1 MGVRRLNTAN
11 SDNNALVQSLLEE
24 DPFVYAHLVKFE
36 KPLKTEEGKS
46 AQRAKDYTY
55 ITDGSHDFV
64 FDDGSTD
71 IQGNANGA
79 QTYRAG
85 KLLDISGIS
94 ETIQAKVSGINIDL
108 SAAALGTAIT
118 TRITTTS
125 SSVTALDDLVEAGF
139 REGDTMLLLSG
150 SGANHTAKVRINYF
164 SNNNLTAN
172 VDPLTKVTNDVE
184 LELSSLANESN
195 VLYSL
200 NFDSPEVEGVLSN
213 RSSTTYARYINREVF
228 IYKAHINPETGQS
241 IGAPYLMFKGIIQGG
256 KLTEDPGKSS
266 KVSWKL
272 TNHWGDFSRVQGRL
286 TSDSHH
292 RALDGNG
299 LPDLTSAI
307 KPEYTND
314 LGFQHSEQALNLMA
328 TYQVSETR
336 YKEKK
341 RGGLAG
347 LFGGKKL
354 SEYEVEVDRDVD
366 LRFNLDAKYL
376 PVVYGIAKIDSIPFF
391 VDTINSN
398 ARDVFCAY
406 ALCEGEIGG
415 LYDIYFD
422 DTSGL
427 CIDKNDSEAR
437 SVQNGNNTVD
447 VLCYGRMDRGDTLTA
462 RTVTSGT
469 ARAYG
474 GSLQVGA
481 DYNYYGSEGNYIDYA
496 YAPVNTAFTFGASI
510 QGGGITHE
518 KGNSFTTPIDTKL
531 IFHSGK
537 FDQKADSLLLSNAGN
552 FKVGTDYY
560 TGTGAYWGSRHQVR
574 DTAYVVAKYTISE
587 GETSIPSLDFVV
599 RGKGIECNNYDYAY
613 EQHIGFAVS
622 DASDSLFD
630 IGEVVDI
637 KSADAEGVLGTAT
650 IADLYDITN
659 MDGSTSLRVRFTDL
673 PPFGTHKS
681 FFMQKQGSTEVIHLT
696 TFDYADISGTVPTTL
711 EATISAAV
719 ASSNSTSATL
729 TLSTPSASMQ
739 KALEEGD
746 SLLLDN
752 ANTDPASRLAS
763 YSYAYSGS
771 GNTVTNVGNT
781 GAKASSL
788 VGKKVTVK
796 NAIQLAADTT
806 SQSAA
811 FLNMQLILTTVNND
825 NTVVKQQRRITSYD
839 GTTKVATVD
848 QPFNSLQLP
857 KATDTYEI
865 RVGGS
870 NDQRVSTNP
879 AMQVLDYL
887 TSARYGANLNIQKD
901 IDTES
906 FYETA
911 RLCDT
916 RSDVTML
923 VGANLVV
930 GDVYKFV
937 GAGKTKWQGT
947 VLSSTSVVTL
957 SGTAYYNVVFG
968 DVLGK
973 IANKWIDYR
982 TYENGDLVYHS
993 GGVHAMTSAGSISQP
1008 STSSSV
1014 SVSLTKVSGSGPS
1027 TAAVD
1032 LTLSTFDGNPVVKKY
1047 VSDVSVTS
1055 GYSLYDSD
1063 DVKYWRMLGWESS
1076 NQRHVT
1082 RHQTNAVINTAKS
1095 VFSNINGFLGHFNGM
1110 IRDSNGKYA
1119 LAIKTAYSGVTT
1131 FTTSGGDQYIVEDI
1145 GEDDIIG
1152 SINVE
1157 DAGAKGTFNQV
1168 SVTINDPQNRFEG
1181 RQISMFDSTYL
1192 KEDRMVHKKGDIKTP
1207 YVNNYFNARIN
1218 ARQYLDQSRAGLKVN
1233 FTMGPKGIL
1242 LRAGDIIRVS
1252 YARFGWVNKYYR
1264 ITNLTFEKNCLTK
1277 VTAEEHND
1285 EAYLIRP
1292 DFPEEIVPGDLTIA
1306 NVKAPEPPNVIPS
1319 LTGTLNARGGVE
1331 LAWTNTTDFNPATYS
1346 VEIWRADTPDG
1357 LATNHSSL
1365 KKVGFSKSDNYV
1377 DQITNEG
1384 ATVKYYWIRY
1394 AVVVSQK
1401 QIGGLAPRE
1410 LFSTFFPTGNGVQG
1424 KSDGARDAP
1433 TISFTNLNVTILADA
1448 NGNPSGFSNT
1458 GFAVD
1463 VNIGTTRLPH
1473 DNSSSPASPSFR
1485 VTNQSVST
1493 GITLGNA
1500 STSSD
1505 TFTRTR
1511 ANITAMSN
1519 VEVGL
1524 ATFVVTVRDTLGAER
1539 AYTYTQSFVKSR
1551 RGVDGTI
1558 GVDGDQGA
1566 RTAAAVLYYQTP
1578 SATAPAAPT
1587 ASNYNFTTG
1596 LFGTNTSGWDE
1607 NAPTFAAGNTNKY
1620 WYARVNVAEAS
1631 VGGSQTITVGTVL
1644 QGIGFSGLVTFTGS
1658 QSVTD
1663 GTNGMSFGAQGTTTI
1678 DGANI
1683 TTGIIQAARLDV
1695 GQINVT
1701 QTLNYQAN
1709 PTNLN
1714 QLQNGPGY
1722 QTQAFTQPSQV
1733 NIAQTTN
1740 YVAPPTQVS
1749 QLQNDQGFQSG
1760 ITQLSQLQNN
1770 EGFQSGLGN
1779 LSQFAND
1786 QNFQNN
1792 LSNLS
1797 QFTNDAGF
1805 QTQAFTQPGQLNV
1818 TQLTAYV
1825 APPTNTNQLT
1835 NGSGYQTQAITFS
1848 ATAISGGKIGLST
1861 SGMIIGNSGT
1871 TVSASNSIIL
1881 DTTSGNNSIK
1891 IYDGSTLRV
1900 KIGKL

>member
-11 SDNNALVQSLLEE
+11 ADNNALVQSLLEE

-85 KLLDISGIS
+85 KLLDISGVS
-94 ETIQAKVSGINIDL
+94 ETIQAKVSGINLEL

-150 SGANHTAKVRINYF
+150 SGANHTSKVRINYF
-164 SNNNLTAN
+164 SNSNLTAN
-172 VDPLTKVTNDVE
+172 VTPLTKVTNDVE
-184 LELSSLANESN
+184 LELASLANESN

-241 IGAPYLMFKGIIQGG
+241 IGQPYLMFKGIIQGG
-256 KLTEDPGKSS
+256 KLTEDPGKTS

-299 LPDLTSAI
+299 IPDITAAI

-314 LGFQHSEQALNLMA
+314 LGFLHSEQGLNLMA
-328 TYQVSETR
+328 TYQVNETR

-347 LFGGKKL
+347 LFGGMKTV
-354 SEYEVEVDRDVD
+354 EYEIEVDREVD

-376 PVVYGIAKIDSIPFF
+376 PVVYGVAKIDSIPFF

-427 CIDKNDSEAR
+427 CIDQNDSDAR
-437 SVQNGNNTVD
+437 SAQNLNNTVD

-474 GSLQVGA
+474 GSIQVGA
-481 DYNYYGSEGNYIDYA
+481 DYNYYGGEGTYIDYA
-496 YAPVNTAFTFGASI
+496 YAPVNTAFAFGAST

-518 KGNSFTTPIDTKL
+518 KGNFFTTPIDTRL

-537 FDQKADSLLLSNAGN
+537 FNQKADSLLLSNASN

-560 TGTGAYWGSRHQVR
+560 TGEGAYWGSRHQVR

-587 GETSIPSLDFVV
+587 GETTIPSLDFVV

-613 EQHIGFAVS
+613 EQHIAFAVS
-622 DASDSLFD
+622 DASETLFD

-673 PPFGTHKS
+673 PPFGTYKS

-696 TFDYADISGTVPTTL
+696 TFDYADITGTVPTTL

-719 ASSNSTSATL
+719 ANSNSTSATL
-729 TLSTPSASMQ
+729 TITSPSASMQ
-739 KALEEGD
+739 KALDEGD
-746 SLLLDN
+746 TLLLDN
-752 ANTDPASRLAS
+752 ANTSPSSRLAS

-771 GNTVTNVGNT
+771 GNTITNVGNT

-788 VGKKVTVK
+788 VGKKLTVK
-796 NAIQLAADTT
+796 NAIQLATNST

-825 NTVVKQQRRITSYD
+825 NTIVRQQRRITSYD

-923 VGANLVV
+923 VAANLPV
-930 GDVYKFV
+930 GGVYKFV
-937 GAGKTKWQGT
+937 GANKTKWQGT
-947 VLSSTSVVTL
+947 VISSTSAVTL
-957 SGTAYYNVVFG
+957 SGTTHYTVVFG

-982 TYENGDLVYHS
+982 TYENGDLVYRG

-1014 SVSLTKVSGSGPS
+1014 SVSLTRVSGSGPS
-1027 TAAVD
+1027 TVAVD
-1032 LTLSTFDGNPVVKKY
+1032 ITMSTFDGNPVVKKY

-1119 LAIKTAYSGVTT
+1119 LGIKTAYAGVTT
-1131 FTTSGGDQYIVEDI
+1131 FTTSSGDQYIVEDI

-1181 RQISMFDSTYL
+1181 RQISMFDSNYL

-1242 LRAGDIIRVS
+1242 LRAGDIVRIS
-1252 YARFGWVNKYYR
+1252 YSRFGWSNKYYR

-1292 DFPEEIVPGDLTIA
+1292 DFPEEIVPGDLTLA

-1319 LTGTLNARGGVE
+1319 LTATLNARGGVE
-1331 LAWTNTTDFNPATYS
+1331 LAWTNTPEFNPATYS
-1346 VEIWRADTPDG
+1346 VEIWRADTANG
-1357 LATNHSSL
+1357 LATA

-1384 ATVKYYWIRY
+1384 ATIKYYWIRY

-1401 QIGGLAPRE
+1401 LVGGLAPRE
-1410 LFSTFFPTGNGVQG
+1410 LFSTYFPTGNGVQG

-1433 TISFTNLNVTILADA
+1433 TISFTNLNATILADA

-1485 VTNQSVST
+1485 VTNTAVST

-1524 ATFVVTVRDTLGAER
+1524 ANFVVTVRDTLGAER

-1558 GVDGDQGA
+1558 GQDGNDGA
-1566 RTAAAVLYYQTP
+1566 RTAAAVLYYQSS

-1596 LFGTNTSGWDE
+1596 LFGTHTNGWDE

-1620 WYARVNVAEAS
+1620 WYARVNVAEAT
-1631 VGGSQTITVGTVL
+1631 VGGTQTITVGTVL
-1644 QGIGFSGLVTFTGS
+1644 QGIGFSGLVTFTAS

-1663 GTNGMSFGAQGTTTI
+1663 GTNGLSFGSQGTTTI
-1678 DGANI
+1678 DGSKI
-1683 TTGIIQAARLDV
+1683 TTGVIQAARLDV

-1701 QTLNYQAN
+1701 QTLGYQAPPTNTNQLTNGSGFQTSAFTQAGQVNVTQTSNYQAP
-1709 PTNLN
+1709 PTNTN
-1714 QLQNGPGY
+1714 QLTNG
-1722 QTQAFTQPSQV
+1722 
-1733 NIAQTTN
+1733 
-1740 YVAPPTQVS
+1740 
-1749 QLQNDQGFQSG
+1749 
-1760 ITQLSQLQNN
+1760 
-1770 EGFQSGLGN
+1770 
-1779 LSQFAND
+1779 
-1786 QNFQNN
+1786 
-1792 LSNLS
+1792 
-1797 QFTNDAGF
+1797 AGF
-1805 QTQAFTQPGQLNV
+1805 QTTAFTQPGQVNV
-1818 TQLTAYV
+1818 TQTTNYV

-1861 SGMIIGNSGT
+1861 AGMIIGNSGT
-1871 TVSASNSIIL
+1871 SITASNSIIL

-1891 IYDGSTLRV
+1891 IYDGSALRV